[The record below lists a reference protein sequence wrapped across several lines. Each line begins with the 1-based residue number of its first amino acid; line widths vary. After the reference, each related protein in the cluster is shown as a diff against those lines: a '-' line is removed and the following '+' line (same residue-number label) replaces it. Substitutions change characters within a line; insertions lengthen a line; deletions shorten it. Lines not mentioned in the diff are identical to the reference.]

1 MSGRTGALDFDPP
14 HFKLLREGHIREG
27 LGSGFRV
34 PHLPIVAIPSVVHDN
49 ILGVFNVRGL
59 GGFNIGRGLG
69 GLGFPR

>member
-27 LGSGFRV
+27 LGLGFRV
-34 PHLPIVAIPSVVHDN
+34 PHPPIVAIPIVVHYN

-59 GGFNIGRGLG
+59 GGLILG
-69 GLGFPR
+69 GD